1 MLAVVIVIAAALRI
15 YGLNVGLWYDES
27 TSIWALEYVDWKL
40 TFLKAEETRLIPL
53 NTLLLFFWYQAVEA
67 IPGLEMGSR
76 ASDAWLH
83 VLPATFSL
91 IAVPLVFA
99 LGRYLSGSAAAG
111 LAAAFLAAISPFQM
125 YYASELGPHSLYAC
139 MVLAAVY
146 CNIRALEENKLRFWI
161 GTVAFEVLA
170 FYAYYFS
177 AFYLAAVNLF
187 VFLHFRPYRTVFF
200 RWMASQV
207 AAFLL
212 VLPAIVLALFV
223 FNVHASAQEH
233 WFPYPTLKTL
243 LYTVKNW
250 FAGYSPRTIVYWP
263 LFLIG
268 MALFAAGVWSL
279 RRKPRAL
286 LFLLFAGFLPPVMQ
300 WAFWNTQ
307 NFAFYTMRI
316 QLAYSLPA
324 FALAGAGLAALRPQ
338 ALHLALLV
346 LLTGF
351 TAPALSDFYAKQ
363 FHPIIEHRLGARY
376 KIDNRGAAE
385 FIRAHWQPGD
395 VVAHASTVTLGP
407 FMYHYLRD
415 TEQSFVGFGQ
425 EEWEAHLRN
434 YPDVKVWESIGF
446 VPQRIDDFAA
456 KAPRVWLASAGWEWR
471 GEFAI
476 GVELREWLDAQGVR
490 IAEWHAPGLN
500 LYLFDLARA
509 AAGPVDVNRT
519 ADWGW
524 YTALDA
530 PGAKAPEFTFPE
542 PLDPS
547 ALDVSFQPLHGA
559 RYAGP
564 EATSDGQSFHI
575 FLQNRSAKVRPIRI
589 RAYPAREVYSAMAL
603 DREPGVEAWRPV
615 HGHFGKVSY
624 LARLSD
630 ARPSAVL
637 TGPLYAF
644 GESELFIEAET
655 LSPDRYPGEL
665 RVEVRDVLG
674 RVHPIGRIGAAGEPG
689 WSWRHVGRIP
699 ELQNGATLMLTAENV
714 QGGAEAYVHIDKIAL
729 VAPAWDGT
737 AWTSIPEMSTELDP
751 LGPLN
756 IEWGPHLG
764 DAHAVLFEFVDT
776 RFNVYRSLLWHP
788 TAQGNAP

>member
-1 MLAVVIVIAAALRI
+1 MLLGMVILVAAALRF

-53 NTLLLFFWYQAVEA
+53 NTLLLFFWYHIVEV
-67 IPGLEMGSR
+67 IPGVEMGSR

-99 LGRYLSGSAAAG
+99 LGRYITGRADAG
-111 LAAAFLAAISPFQM
+111 LAAAFLVAISPFQM

-161 GTVAFEVLA
+161 GSIVFEALA

-187 VFLHFRPYRTVFF
+187 VFVNFRAYRSVFF

-207 AAFLL
+207 VAFLL

-243 LYTVKNW
+243 AYTVKNW
-250 FAGYSPRTIVYWP
+250 FAGYSPRSAIYWP

-268 MALFAAGVWSL
+268 TAFFVAGVWSL
-279 RRKPRAL
+279 RKQPRRL
-286 LFLLFAGFLPPVMQ
+286 MFLLFAGFLPLVMQ

-324 FALAGAGLAALRPQ
+324 FALAGAGLAALRPKGV
-338 ALHLALLV
+338 HLAALV

-351 TAPALSDFYAKQ
+351 TAPALADFYTKQ

-407 FMYHYLRD
+407 FMYHYLRGVP
-415 TEQSFVGFGQ
+415 QSFVGFGQ

-476 GVELREWLDAQGVR
+476 GVELRDWLDAQGVR
-490 IAEWHAPGLN
+490 TAEWHAPGLN
-500 LYLFDLARA
+500 VYLFDLARA
-509 AAGPVDVNRT
+509 STGPVAMNRT

-530 PGAKAPEFTFPE
+530 PGPAAPAFAFPE
-542 PLDPS
+542 PLDPA
-547 ALDVSFQPLHGA
+547 ALDVSFEPLNGA

-564 EATSDGQSFHI
+564 EAVDGAQRFRVH
-575 FLQNRSAKVRPIRI
+575 LRNRSAETRPVEV
-589 RAYPAREVYSAMAL
+589 RAYAATDVFSAMAL
-603 DREPGVEAWRPV
+603 HREPGVEAWRPV

-624 LARLSD
+624 LARLGE
-630 ARPSAVL
+630 ARPSATL
-637 TGPLYAF
+637 SGPLYAF
-644 GESELFIEAET
+644 GEAELYIESET
-655 LSPDRYPGEL
+655 LTADRHPGEL
-665 RVEVRDVLG
+665 RVDVRDVLG
-674 RVHPIGRIGAAGEPG
+674 RVETIGRIAADGEPG
-689 WSWRHVGRIP
+689 WGWRRIGRVP
-699 ELQNGATLMLTAENV
+699 ALQNGAMLLLTAESSA
-714 QGGAEAYVHIDKIAL
+714 GAAEAYVNIDKIAL
-729 VAPAWDGT
+729 LPVDAAWAPVAESA
-737 AWTSIPEMSTELDP
+737 TELGSFEEKSVE
-751 LGPLN
+751 LTLN
-756 IEWGPHLG
+756 AG
-764 DAHAVLFEFVDT
+764 DAHTILFEFVDT

-788 TAQGNAP
+788 RSQGNAQ